1 MIFFPQILAPRQFFF
16 AKKLW
21 AVTIKWIRMSNYIRI
36 TAMICKTDSG
46 INSTTYVS
54 WFPNLIACK
63 CCNVAV
69 AKAMNF
75 SLSSESIPISSK
87 EKIKHLATNTASI
100 LRIAFTLGS
109 TSVQCVSNC
118 KTVGT
123 ITMQAIPIK
132 CLFNHAGGE
141 GLIDD

>member
-1 MIFFPQILAPRQFFF
+1 MIFFPQILAPWQFSF

-46 INSTTYVS
+46 INGTTYVS
-54 WFPNLIACK
+54 WFPNVPCK

-87 EKIKHLATNTASI
+87 ERTKHLATNTASI

-109 TSVQCVSNC
+109 TFVQCVSNC
-118 KTVGT
+118 KTVV
-123 ITMQAIPIK
+123 
-132 CLFNHAGGE
+132 
-141 GLIDD
+141 